1 MKKQLI
7 SLLLIAAMVLT
18 LCACGHQHTWVEA
31 TCTEPKT
38 CSECGETEGEP
49 LGHQF
54 SEATYWEAP
63 TCSVCGAVE
72 GEPLT
77 PAFEAQGFTATDIE
91 DVPAP
96 QVSMASGVSGLFYRT
111 CASGIPEEEV
121 FGYIRLKD
129 QQSFTSDETH
139 PAKDGYEWHTA
150 AFEFLFIQP
159 YDSSTGEYGL
169 QHGFSVRWFLG
180 SYYTGDA
187 VEGKET
193 SGHSTEAEYT
203 VYWQG
208 NEYPECFYASSW
220 DLSNASLHLIPF
232 EDDPSTFLTG
242 ASADLNIELLVP
254 VGYDGAVLGFYNAGT
269 DKDPKSLLNY
279 ADDDTVFI
287 RFDK

>member
-7 SLLLIAAMVLT
+7 SLLLIAAMALT

-38 CSECGETEGEP
+38 CSECGETEGEA

-54 SEATYWEAP
+54 SEATYWAAP

-77 PAFEAQGFTATDIE
+77 PAFEAQGFTAIGIE

-96 QVSMASGVSGLFYRT
+96 QVSRASGVSGLFYRT
-111 CASGIPEEEV
+111 CAYNIPEEEV
-121 FGYIRLKD
+121 RGYIRLKD
-129 QQSFTSDETH
+129 QQSFASDENH

-150 AFEFLFIQP
+150 TFEFLFIQP

-169 QHGFSVRWFLG
+169 QHGLEMKWLFG
-180 SYYTGDA
+180 NYYTGDA
-187 VEGKET
+187 VEEKET
-193 SGHSTEAEYT
+193 TEDGTKAEYT
-203 VYWQG
+203 VCWQG
-208 NEYPECFYASSW
+208 KEYPKCFYATSW
-220 DLSNASLHLIPF
+220 DRSNISIHPIQF
-232 EDDPSTFLTG
+232 EDDSSAFLMG
-242 ASADLNIELLVP
+242 KSADVNVEFLVP

-269 DKDPKSLLNY
+269 DGDNESILND
-279 ADDDTVFI
+279 ADDDTIFI
-287 RFDK
+287 RFN